1 MTTPNDT
8 LPESVAVPDA
18 AATINAQ
25 PVAANAPQ
33 AQPDTVATDPDVS
46 QSNPPQACGIESAAR
61 FKDPNWARRLRPQRP
76 LVGVPR
82 AKPITAEPHMAEPH
96 MAEPRIGEH
105 DLLVECSL
113 KLTTRTGTVID
124 FPLKTILSSSL
135 APAFLPLVHTQF
147 ELVLNELLVKPV
159 TIAFLSHLEDVK
171 AWRKAEAGKAKQATA
186 VEQEKADDDAR
197 AILNGKGKQ

>member
-1 MTTPNDT
+1 MTTPEIPANNPP
-8 LPESVAVPDA
+8 PESVAVPDA
-18 AATINAQ
+18 AGTINTQ
-25 PVAANAPQ
+25 PVVANAPH
-33 AQPDTVATDPDVS
+33 AQPDTVATASNTS
-46 QSNPPQACGIESAAR
+46 QTNPPQAGGIESAAR
-61 FKDPNWARRLRPQRP
+61 FKDPNWRRRLRPQQP

-82 AKPITAEPHMAEPH
+82 AEPIA
-96 MAEPRIGEH
+96 AEPRMVEPRVGEH

-159 TIAFLSHLEDVK
+159 TIAFISHLEDVK
-171 AWRKAEAGKAKQATA
+171 AMRKTNTGKAKEALA
-186 VEQEKADDDAR
+186 VEQEKAEDAAR
-197 AILNGKGKQ
+197 GILNRKCSPL